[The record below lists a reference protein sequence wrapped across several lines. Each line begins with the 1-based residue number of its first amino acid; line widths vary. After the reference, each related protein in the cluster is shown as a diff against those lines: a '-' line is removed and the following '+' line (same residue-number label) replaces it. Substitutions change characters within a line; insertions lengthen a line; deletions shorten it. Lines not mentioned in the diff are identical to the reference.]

1 MASGPNSGG
10 TSKKDKRVDTIIA
23 FAQDMHEKLPN
34 LKDESDV
41 RHVIDELEN
50 QIRTLKSHTL
60 QGPRWNDQLDLVGTD
75 LWNTC
80 VRLTHN
86 SNEHSASVRRALV
99 LTRVLAFQILV
110 LAQGTNSNEPDRLIR
125 LAKLAI
131 KTGRSCI
138 DANEIDFALL
148 SLQKAVD
155 YNGLLQ
161 NMQDRLSEDEQ
172 AICTKLE
179 AEYFILRTV
188 ASWRD
193 GRLDVAEHMYSKSES
208 LRQRLGLAS
217 TETLAD
223 ALFEMANDSLGKR
236 DFSMASKWLERAYEL
251 INSQD
256 LEQLSREAI
265 ELRLSISQALI
276 HSLLGLNT
284 DESFRAAENHVA
296 CIESELGDTFVVLL
310 LRLEV
315 LQKAPGEVFDSEA
328 YADVLRRI
336 IRTASLTD
344 PIFNLIINHI
354 RKLDDKSPTLAP
366 PLLDQFIFDQVIP
379 SEKTEWIERCIL
391 LRVILSTN
399 RRDFPTDIDVLESV
413 FDRVSASTGRPLAV
427 DPALAILTLIWK
439 KVEATSAQS
448 QLDLCESWCR
458 LASHSLLDK
467 CGPVNA
473 GKIARKSLVCALERN
488 DLDKAKETFLSMN
501 EGVQSQPMTMYL
513 AHKLALRVGD
523 PVMASKCIDA
533 VSKSAAK
540 DPKFLYACC
549 LDAQH
554 SGDKLC
560 TLKALK
566 LLADKYELSQDC
578 EIHFPALLRSMIRV
592 QTSLIDSKEA
602 SHVGPGLVVDDL
614 CKAFEAVVTS
624 LQSEQRDRD
633 GSKLFTVAELT
644 WFSKNAY
651 NLGVKHTPDW
661 DLRCTIRICISCVSI
676 MQYYPNDLPNHDVGD
691 ISLRAMFCHFMI
703 ATAYIALARA
713 EDNVEVQLQ
722 DYLNSRKHTKAFET
736 QLEGTVQH
744 DDECSNDL
752 VIKLTTLL
760 VFDFEAAVNLK
771 SWDELSLQFKLESFN
786 SEKLAKYMR
795 CLLRITMSDA
805 ELSSKLVEEICNM
818 VKQAAKTQK
827 PFPENEL
834 VWFAT
839 TTFNQAVDYN
849 LTKDDELCQKWMG
862 RQVRTAKTSIRSM
875 MLIGLTREFNE
886 LVNMSASDLETW
898 LKEESSES
906 AGWSKE
912 DGSGETI
919 GHERKIIDILK
930 KNPKK
935 DPEKYEQDDIDHMRK
950 VVAYCKRHLA
960 QESKAKQD
968 PNSKSARSLKNWG
981 HDPQKA

>member
-10 TSKKDKRVDTIIA
+10 TGKKDKRVDAIIA
-23 FAQDMHEKLPN
+23 FAQDMQEKLPN

-41 RHVIDELEN
+41 RHVLDELEN

-86 SNEHSASVRRALV
+86 SIEHSASVRRALV

-110 LAQGTNSNEPDRLIR
+110 LAQGINSNEPDRLIR

-138 DANEIDFALL
+138 DAHEIEFALL

-208 LRQRLGLAS
+208 LRQRLGPAS

-223 ALFEMANDSLGKR
+223 ALFEMGNDFLGKR

-265 ELRLSISQALI
+265 ELRLSISLAII

-328 YADVLRRI
+328 YADVLRRM

-413 FDRVSASTGRPLAV
+413 FDRISASTGRPLAV

-523 PVMASKCIDA
+523 PAMASKCIDA

-592 QTSLIDSKEA
+592 QTSLIDNKEA
-602 SHVGPGLVVDDL
+602 SHVDPGLVVDDL
-614 CKAFEAVVTS
+614 CKTFEAVVTF
-624 LQSEQRDRD
+624 LQSEPRDRD
-633 GSKLFTVAELT
+633 GSKLFTVTELN

-713 EDNVEVQLQ
+713 EDNVEAQLQ

-771 SWDELSLQFKLESFN
+771 SWDELGSIARKAGIHGNLQALQAIADNLLRAQPPVQVVYATLRAIINEIFKLESFD

-862 RQVRTAKTSIRSM
+862 YAFSLAHYVCD
-875 MLIGLTREFNE
+875 GG
-886 LVNMSASDLETW
+886 VLEQTM
-898 LKEESSES
+898 
-906 AGWSKE
+906 
-912 DGSGETI
+912 
-919 GHERKIIDILK
+919 
-930 KNPKK
+930 
-935 DPEKYEQDDIDHMRK
+935 QDHYTK
-950 VVAYCKRHLA
+950 L
-960 QESKAKQD
+960 S
-968 PNSKSARSLKNWG
+968 WG
-981 HDPQKA
+981 P